1 MNMNIYHYDKDTKE
15 FTFSMTA
22 DKDPEESRC
31 RGELVP
37 LVPAYATT
45 IKPPELK
52 ENEAAVFDIENNK
65 WVVKPD
71 YRKNFKAVIENQGIF
86 TIQDIKEV
94 GDIKEGYLVL
104 NEMAELIKQ
113 NPQHFKISNGNVV
126 QKSETEIEAE
136 TKEAKR
142 QAKIAEIKAK
152 LEEIDISSQ
161 RSSRAISLC
170 ILNEELPNP
179 EDVEKL
185 MDFENQAGAL
195 REELQELES
204 FENNE
209 SEGMNEQ

>member
-1 MNMNIYHYDKDTKE
+1 MNETMDIRIYHYDKDTKE
-15 FTFSMTA
+15 FTFSMMA
-22 DKDPEESRC
+22 DKDPEETRLK
-31 RGELVP
+31 GGFVP
-37 LVPAYATT
+37 LIPAYATS
-45 IKPPELK
+45 IEPPELK
-52 ENEAAVFDIENNK
+52 ENEAAVFDVENNK
-65 WVVKPD
+65 WVIKPD

-170 ILNEELPNP
+170 ILNEETPNS
-179 EDVEKL
+179 EDIEKL
-185 MDFENQAGAL
+185 MDYENEAGEL
-195 REELQELES
+195 REELQVLIDDEIP
-204 FENNE
+204 F
-209 SEGMNEQ
+209 